1 MKVLFIVFGI
11 IGGLLGGMGM
21 GGGTLLIPLL
31 TLGLDVP
38 QQTAQLLNLLTFI
51 PMSAFALIVH
61 AKNGYVA
68 KKRIFFVILPA
79 LAFAILGSVF
89 STKISAD
96 VLKKAFGY
104 FLILLGGTYF
114 ISCFVKKIRE
124 KWEKYEKCLKKSW
137 ETP

>member
-89 STKISAD
+89 ATKISAE
-96 VLKKAFGY
+96 VLKKRSDTF
-104 FLILLGGTYF
+104 
-114 ISCFVKKIRE
+114 
-124 KWEKYEKCLKKSW
+124 
-137 ETP
+137 

>member
-1 MKVLFIVFGI
+1 MEVLFIVFGI

-61 AKNGYVA
+61 AK
-68 KKRIFFVILPA
+68 KRIRRKETYLFSLFCLRWRLRFWAAFSQRKYLPK
-79 LAFAILGSVF
+79 F
-89 STKISAD
+89 
-96 VLKKAFGY
+96 
-104 FLILLGGTYF
+104 
-114 ISCFVKKIRE
+114 
-124 KWEKYEKCLKKSW
+124 
-137 ETP
+137 

>member
-1 MKVLFIVFGI
+1 MEVLFIVFGI

-61 AKNGYVA
+61 AKNGYVV

-79 LAFAILGSVF
+79 LAFPAICTF
-89 STKISAD
+89 SLSPFCTHPASF
-96 VLKKAFGY
+96 LY
-104 FLILLGGTYF
+104 CFLIEILSNF
-114 ISCFVKKIRE
+114 H
-124 KWEKYEKCLKKSW
+124 
-137 ETP
+137 

>member
-1 MKVLFIVFGI
+1 MEVLFIVFGI

-61 AKNGYVA
+61 AKNGYVV

-79 LAFAILGSVF
+79 LAFAILAAF
-89 STKISAD
+89 SQ
-96 VLKKAFGY
+96 
-104 FLILLGGTYF
+104 
-114 ISCFVKKIRE
+114 R
-124 KWEKYEKCLKKSW
+124 KYPPKF
-137 ETP
+137 

>member
-1 MKVLFIVFGI
+1 MEVLFIVFGI

-68 KKRIFFVILPA
+68 KKRICFVFGFVIKGNIA
-79 LAFAILGSVF
+79 AVF
-89 STKISAD
+89 KL
-96 VLKKAFGY
+96 VFN
-104 FLILLGGTYF
+104 
-114 ISCFVKKIRE
+114 VR
-124 KWEKYEKCLKKSW
+124 
-137 ETP
+137 

>member
-61 AKNGYVA
+61 RQKTDT
-68 KKRIFFVILPA
+68 
-79 LAFAILGSVF
+79 S
-89 STKISAD
+89 
-96 VLKKAFGY
+96 
-104 FLILLGGTYF
+104 
-114 ISCFVKKIRE
+114 
-124 KWEKYEKCLKKSW
+124 
-137 ETP
+137 